1 VRVTVVLGG
10 AVLGLLAIMGVAVL
24 YGGLQVFLLTVGV
37 VAMLT
42 FLSVVVLSLVW
53 LERKVLARIQMR
65 IGPMRVGPYGLLQP
79 VADGLKLMAKE
90 DILPSW
96 TDRPIYWLA
105 PLGLFVPSFVIWV
118 AIPFSPDLVLRDLE
132 LGLLY
137 VLALSVVSI
146 VGLIMAG
153 WGSANKFS
161 VLGGLRS
168 AAQLVSYEIPLIVV
182 ALSIAALAGSL
193 NLVSIVEEQS
203 TVPYAL
209 LQPLGLVIFLLAG
222 LAETGRTPFDIYH
235 AESEVV
241 GGPFVEYSGAHW
253 AIFYLGEYI
262 NTFLLAVLV
271 TLLFLGG
278 WSGPWLP
285 DVVWFL
291 IKVYAVILAIFWAR
305 GTFPRLRI
313 DQLMALGWKVLV
325 PLSFVNLILTTA
337 ALFYGWPTWV
347 LSLLGLAVLVGAFIA
362 SRLAFSRAEPTLTL
376 VPAREVRRA

>member
-1 VRVTVVLGG
+1 MRAIGALGG
-10 AVLGLLAIMGVAVL
+10 AGLGLVAVVGL
-24 YGGLQVFLLTVGV
+24 AVLFGGLQVFLYAVGIG
-37 VAMLT
+37 AMLV
-42 FLSVVVLSLVW
+42 FLSIVVLSLTW
-53 LERKVLARIQMR
+53 LERKTLARIQMR

-79 VADGLKLMAKE
+79 IADAVKLVLKE
-90 DILPSW
+90 DLVPSW
-96 TDRPIYWLA
+96 SDRAIFWLA
-105 PLGLFVPSFVIWV
+105 PLALFIPSFAIWV
-118 AIPFSPDLVLRDLE
+118 VIPFSPDLVLRDME

-153 WGSANKFS
+153 WGSANKYS

-168 AAQLVSYEIPLIVV
+168 AAQLVSYEIPLIVI

-193 NLVSIVEEQS
+193 NLVDIVEDQS
-203 TVPYAL
+203 TVPNAV
-209 LQPLGLVIFLLAG
+209 LQPLGLAIFVLAG

-253 AIFYLGEYI
+253 AVFYLAEYI
-262 NTFLLAVLV
+262 NTFLLAALV
-271 TLLFLGG
+271 ALLFLGG

-285 DVVWFL
+285 DVVWL
-291 IKVYAVILAIFWAR
+291 LLKMYAVVLAIFWAR

-313 DQLMALGWKVLV
+313 DQLMSLGWKVLV
-325 PLSFVNLILTTA
+325 PLSFLNLIMTTA
-337 ALFYGWPTWV
+337 ALFYGWQEWV
-347 LSLLGLAVLVGAFIA
+347 LPLLGLAVVVGVIVA
-362 SRLAFSRAEPTLTL
+362 SRSASARTRPTLTL